1 MNLSDSLNDSLGDHS
16 KITPDLRTLDAE
28 FDTNKYSKNMET
40 SHQNIQVN
48 LVFFYK
54 RNVFFLKWI

>member
-1 MNLSDSLNDSLGDHS
+1 MNLSDSLNDSLGDHY
-16 KITPDLRTLDAE
+16 KITPDIRTLDAE
-28 FDTNKYSKNMET
+28 FDTNKYSQNIET

-48 LVFFYK
+48 LVLSYT